1 MSKYAIILPIVFISL
16 IYGTSSLVVGLP
28 ILIIPIAF
36 AIFWLF
42 IAYIVK
48 IKTIQ
53 YNT

>member
-1 MSKYAIILPIVFISL
+1 MSKYAIFLPIVIISL
-16 IYGTSSLVVGLP
+16 IYGTASIIVGLP

-53 YNT
+53 DNT